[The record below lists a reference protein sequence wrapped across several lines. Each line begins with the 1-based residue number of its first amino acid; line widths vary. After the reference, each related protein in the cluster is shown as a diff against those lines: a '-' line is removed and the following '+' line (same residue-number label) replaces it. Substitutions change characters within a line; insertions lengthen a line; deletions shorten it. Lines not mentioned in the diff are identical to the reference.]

1 MRILTRLAIL
11 AFVFSFTS
19 CGPPAEVVEEVV
31 MTDTTEVESIV
42 TSTDTTGV
50 QQPSCTAADPDEYGN
65 VVNWCDDGSN
75 WWIDSDTGERFDMD
89 ASGNI
94 TTTNPIDVKA
104 TSP

>member
-1 MRILTRLAIL
+1 
-11 AFVFSFTS
+11 
-19 CGPPAEVVEEVV
+19 

-42 TSTDTTGV
+42 TSDENIVTSTGTTGV

-75 WWIDSDTGERFDMD
+75 WWIDSDTGMRFDMD

-94 TTTNPIDVKA
+94 TTTETIDVKV
-104 TSP
+104 TPP